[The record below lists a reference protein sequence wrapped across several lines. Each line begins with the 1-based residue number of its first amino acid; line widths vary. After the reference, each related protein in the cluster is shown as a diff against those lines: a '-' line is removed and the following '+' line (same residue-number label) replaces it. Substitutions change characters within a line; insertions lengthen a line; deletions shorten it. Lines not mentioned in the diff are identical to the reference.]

1 MCGTVGLFAD
11 CPLAQTCAIS
21 QLARAG
27 SAADPA
33 PEPFRSPFEPW
44 YERSAVRGAPRR
56 VLAPVDRT
64 QAMFSPDLVPLLQD
78 ERVRARG
85 EDVVRRATIHQA
97 LRYLEFTSVLEA
109 RVVNDVVRDIMF
121 LEAGVALPQTMVRD
135 AHRIYTDEAYHAQ
148 FSFELAAQISELTGV
163 QHDRSVVP
171 YFIRRLRRIKTGLE
185 PSLHRLVDHLFVF
198 VSETLITGSLS
209 AAAQDPRVA
218 LAVRETMRDHARDE
232 GRHHSYF
239 AAYFARLWAAL
250 PAEVRVQIGPV
261 VPDLIDAFLAPDVTL
276 ASVELASYGF
286 DVDEA
291 DDIIAGVVRRA
302 HGGAGR
308 TRMAARTLQYL
319 REAGADEIDSATTAR
334 YEEMGMGRS

>member
-1 MCGTVGLFAD
+1 MCGTVGIFAD
-11 CPLAQTCAIS
+11 CPLVDTCAIS
-21 QLARAG
+21 RLAHARERT
-27 SAADPA
+27 D

-44 YERSAVRGAPRR
+44 YERSAVRSAPRR
-56 VLAPVDRT
+56 VLEPVDRT

-78 ERVRARG
+78 ERVRAMG
-85 EDVVRRATIHQA
+85 PDVVRRATIHQA

-121 LEAGVALPQTMVRD
+121 LETGLDLPPNMVRD

-163 QHDRSVVP
+163 QHDRTVVP
-171 YFIRRLRRIKTGLE
+171 YFIRRLRRIKAETD

-218 LAVRETMRDHARDE
+218 SAVRETMRDHARDE

-239 AAYFARLWAAL
+239 AAFFARLWASL
-250 PAEVRVQIGPV
+250 PSDVREEVGPV

-276 ASVELASYGF
+276 ARVELASYGF
-286 DVDEA
+286 DEDVA
-291 DDIIAGVVRRA
+291 DDIVEGVVRRA
-302 HGGAGR
+302 RSGEGR
-308 TRMAARTLQYL
+308 SRMAARTLQYL
-319 REAGADEIDSATTAR
+319 REAGADEVSSATTAR
-334 YEEMGMGRS
+334 YEAMGMGRS